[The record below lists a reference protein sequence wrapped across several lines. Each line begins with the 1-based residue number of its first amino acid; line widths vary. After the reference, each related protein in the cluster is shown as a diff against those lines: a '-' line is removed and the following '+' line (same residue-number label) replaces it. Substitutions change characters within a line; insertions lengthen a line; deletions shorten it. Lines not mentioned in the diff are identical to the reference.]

1 MASERSPALAKARS
15 CTRIDLS
22 AFIFF
27 ATSSRAPLALA
38 GRDLVS
44 VSNGMLSAAPPL
56 EAFGAGATA
65 FGAGEAAATR
75 LIGSAAFDGEAGG
88 GAGAL
93 TEGAVTAGGGGGGTM
108 AAVLVVDLGAAG
120 ITMSG
125 IFVAVLVAIFSG
137 AFAAACGAALI
148 ALGSG
153 AVMATFAGGATI
165 GAGVRATFGALG
177 TGVATRDGAGTLGL
191 VTLGAVVAG
200 VALLI
205 VLRAVGNVGCRGAL
219 VLGNA
224 AALAGAAAMAGRRV

>member
-1 MASERSPALAKARS
+1 
-15 CTRIDLS
+15 LS

-93 TEGAVTAGGGGGGTM
+93 TEGAVTAGGGGGTM

-125 IFVAVLVAIFSG
+125 IFVAVLAAIFSG

-200 VALLI
+200 AALLI

-219 VLGNA
+219 ALGNA